1 MTPSNSPRTTLP
13 PGIRL
18 GPYEIVALLGKGGMG
33 EVYRARD
40 SRLGREV
47 AIKVLPKE
55 FAHEPERLR
64 RFEEEARSASALSD
78 PHIVM
83 VFDVGEANGIRFFAS
98 ELVEGSNLR
107 QLLEC
112 GSLAVEKAL
121 NLAEQIASGLAAAHE
136 KGIVHRDLKP
146 ENILIT
152 KSGLAKIGDFGL
164 AKLVE
169 SSVSDGPTIGGH
181 QTSAGMIL
189 GTVAYM
195 SPEQVRGQPVDRRSD
210 IFSFGALLYEM
221 LTGRKAFQGDTAAET
236 MARILRDEPDPL
248 EQVTPDVPAPVRAIV
263 ERCLAKEPSGRYD
276 GAHDLAR
283 DLASSRA
290 HLRDAE
296 VGTRVLP
303 RERSRSRRLAFGAIA
318 LVAVLAVVVAALV
331 ARQRRPVALPS
342 AGPSSEH
349 LTAEPTSIAVLP
361 FVNMSPDANQEYFS
375 DGLSEELLNS
385 LANVPQLR
393 VISRTSSFQFKGK
406 SEDVRTIAK
415 RLDVAHVLEGSVR
428 RSGRRV
434 RITAQLVSA
443 DTGSHQW
450 SQTFDRD
457 EDDVFRL
464 QQEIAGE
471 VARALRVIL
480 VDGTL
485 PRRPPPRSMEAYT
498 LLLKGRYFS
507 DRRTKADSARAVE
520 ALKRAIE
527 LDPGYAEAWAALARA
542 YATQAGSAFAPVDE
556 SVANARKAAEKALV
570 LDPKLAAGHS
580 ILGWIKASYEREWEA
595 ADFEFKRAL
604 ELDPGSAGILTN
616 AGMLSQAFGRFGE
629 SIELYRRAIA
639 RNPLQAGQYANLAIA
654 LLYADR
660 LDEAEAA
667 CRQAIELRPEGVTE
681 KYLLGR
687 ILLAKGR
694 PESARQAVA
703 QEPDEGWRLAGQAL
717 VYHALG
723 RPAESDAAVKA
734 LTTGFSA
741 DMPFQIAEVRAYR
754 GEIDLAFEW
763 LERARALRDT
773 GFLEMKGDPLLRNL
787 ERDPRYRAFLRKMRL
802 PE

>member
-1 MTPSNSPRTTLP
+1 MTPANSPRPTLP
-13 PGIRL
+13 AGIRL

-40 SRLGREV
+40 PRLGREV

-107 QLLEC
+107 LLLES

-236 MARILRDEPDPL
+236 MARILRDEPEPL
-248 EQVTPDVPAPVRAIV
+248 EQVTPYVSAPVRAIV
-263 ERCLAKEPSGRYD
+263 ERCLAKEPRGRYD

-283 DLASSRA
+283 DLASSRGCV
-290 HLRDAE
+290 LDGDVRTE
-296 VGTRVLP
+296 VLARK
-303 RERSRSRRLAFGAIA
+303 RSQPQRLVIGSVA
-318 LVAVLAVVVAALV
+318 LVAALAVVVTALV
-331 ARQRRPVALPS
+331 TRQRRPVAVPS
-342 AGPSSEH
+342 VGPSSGRPA
-349 LTAEPTSIAVLP
+349 AEPTSIAVLP

-415 RLDVAHVLEGSVR
+415 KLDVAHVLEGSVR

-443 DTGSHQW
+443 DTGSHQC

-457 EDDVFRL
+457 ADDVFRL
-464 QQEIAGE
+464 QDEIAGE
-471 VARALRVIL
+471 VARA
-480 VDGTL
+480 
-485 PRRPPPRSMEAYT
+485 
-498 LLLKGRYFS
+498 
-507 DRRTKADSARAVE
+507 
-520 ALKRAIE
+520 
-527 LDPGYAEAWAALARA
+527 
-542 YATQAGSAFAPVDE
+542 
-556 SVANARKAAEKALV
+556 
-570 LDPKLAAGHS
+570 
-580 ILGWIKASYEREWEA
+580 
-595 ADFEFKRAL
+595 
-604 ELDPGSAGILTN
+604 
-616 AGMLSQAFGRFGE
+616 
-629 SIELYRRAIA
+629 
-639 RNPLQAGQYANLAIA
+639 
-654 LLYADR
+654 
-660 LDEAEAA
+660 
-667 CRQAIELRPEGVTE
+667 
-681 KYLLGR
+681 
-687 ILLAKGR
+687 
-694 PESARQAVA
+694 
-703 QEPDEGWRLAGQAL
+703 
-717 VYHALG
+717 
-723 RPAESDAAVKA
+723 
-734 LTTGFSA
+734 
-741 DMPFQIAEVRAYR
+741 
-754 GEIDLAFEW
+754 
-763 LERARALRDT
+763 
-773 GFLEMKGDPLLRNL
+773 
-787 ERDPRYRAFLRKMRL
+787 
-802 PE
+802 

>member
-1 MTPSNSPRTTLP
+1 
-13 PGIRL
+13 
-18 GPYEIVALLGKGGMG
+18 MG

-40 SRLGREV
+40 TRLGREV

-112 GSLAVEKAL
+112 GSLSREKAL
-121 NLAEQIASGLAAAHE
+121 DLAEQIASGLAAAHE

-181 QTSAGMIL
+181 QTSAGVIL

-195 SPEQVRGQPVDRRSD
+195 SPEQVRGQAVDRRSD

-236 MARILRDEPDPL
+236 MARILRDEPEPL
-248 EQVTPDVPAPVRAIV
+248 EQVTPDVSAPVRAIV
-263 ERCLAKEPSGRYD
+263 GRCLAKEPTGRYD

-283 DLASSRA
+283 DLAGSRA
-290 HLRDAE
+290 QLVGVGVPAPAGVTKARSRWLVA
-296 VGTRVLP
+296 VGT
-303 RERSRSRRLAFGAIA
+303 FA
-318 LVAVLAVVVAALV
+318 LVAVLAILAALFTV
-331 ARQRRPVALPS
+331 QRRPAALPPTGSSS
-342 AGPSSEH
+342 AQPAAAESS
-349 LTAEPTSIAVLP
+349 SIAVLP
-361 FVNMSPDANQEYFS
+361 FVNMSSDANQEYFS

-385 LANVPQLR
+385 LAHVPQLR

-406 SEDVRTIAK
+406 NEDIRTIARK
-415 RLDVAHVLEGSVR
+415 LNVGRVLEGSVR
-428 RSGRRV
+428 KSGKRV

-443 DTGSHQW
+443 ATGAHQW
-450 SQTFDRD
+450 SQTYDRD
-457 EDDVFRL
+457 MDDIFQV
-464 QQEIAGE
+464 QEEIAGE
-471 VARALRVIL
+471 VVKALQVIL
-480 VDGTL
+480 VDETL
-485 PRRPPPRSMEAYT
+485 PKRPTPRSTEAYT

-507 DRRTKADSARAVE
+507 DRRTKDDLAKAVE
-520 ALKRAIE
+520 HLRRAIE
-527 LDPGYAEAWAALARA
+527 LDPGYAVAWAALARA
-542 YATQAGSAFAPVDE
+542 YATQASSAFAPVDE
-556 SVANARKAAEKALV
+556 SVANARKAAEKALA
-570 LDPKLAAGHS
+570 LDPNLAAGHAM
-580 ILGWIKASYEREWEA
+580 LGWIKASYEWEWEA
-595 ADFEFKRAL
+595 ADLEFKRAL
-604 ELDPGSAGILTN
+604 ELDPGSAGILAN
-616 AGMLSQAFGRFGE
+616 AGLIAQGLGRFGE

-639 RNPLQAGQYANLAIA
+639 RNPLQGGQYANLAIS

-667 CRQAIELRPEGVTE
+667 CRQAIELRPEAVTQ

-687 ILLAKGR
+687 ILLAQGKL
-694 PESARQAVA
+694 EAARRAVA
-703 QEPDEGWRLAGQAL
+703 QEPDEGWRLVGQAL
-717 VYHALG
+717 VYHGLG
-723 RPAESDAAVKA
+723 RPAESDSAVKA